1 MAADVLVLPLQKQ
14 RGGGGGGTREEK
26 QVKRR
31 VRITKSLTGV
41 IFKIY

>member
-14 RGGGGGGTREEK
+14 RRGRGVGTREEK

-41 IFKIY
+41 IFKI